1 MRDNHIPHL
10 LVMQLTY
17 YSLRKLFCLCLFK
30 INSDES
36 KITQQHYQKHIHKER
51 KELIH
56 KLDKWEVPELT
67 L

>member
-1 MRDNHIPHL
+1 
-10 LVMQLTY
+10 MQLTY

-30 INSDES
+30 IDSDES

-56 KLDKWEVPELT
+56 RLDKWEVPELT